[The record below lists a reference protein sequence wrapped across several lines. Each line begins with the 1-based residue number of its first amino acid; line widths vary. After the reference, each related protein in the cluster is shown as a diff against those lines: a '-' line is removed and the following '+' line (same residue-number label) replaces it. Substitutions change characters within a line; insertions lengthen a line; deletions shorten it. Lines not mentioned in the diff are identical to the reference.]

1 MEWTPEINCAYGVT
15 FTIAAAGATV
25 LVALQLKDYA
35 GNALTAKNA
44 VTVYCSSDTKGDT
57 LVALTTLVDATHGF
71 SNILLA
77 TKIFHLVTEDT
88 GIVDVTLDGTGP
100 MTVYMNVILPNGKIV
115 TSGAIVFNA

>member
-1 MEWTPEINCAYGVT
+1 MEWVTEKNCAYSVT

-88 GIVDVTLDGTGP
+88 GIVDVTLDGTAA

>member
-1 MEWTPEINCAYGVT
+1 MEWVTEKNCAYSVT

-44 VTVYCSSDTKGDT
+44 VTVYCSSDTTGDT

-88 GIVDVTLDGTGP
+88 GIVDVTLDGTAA